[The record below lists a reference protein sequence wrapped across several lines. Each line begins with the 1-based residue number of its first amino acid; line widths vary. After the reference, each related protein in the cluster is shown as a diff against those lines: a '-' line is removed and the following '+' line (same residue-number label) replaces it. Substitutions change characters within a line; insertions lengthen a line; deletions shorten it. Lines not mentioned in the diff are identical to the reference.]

1 MDKKI
6 KGFVLIGFFTLFTS
20 TIFLNLQASANNL
33 DSLKEEQN
41 EIEQKKTELNQE
53 LKDKKIE
60 IQTNQAEQDSLL
72 NQITNFNKEIT
83 ATEDQINVFESS
95 IEQTTQ
101 EIENLQVDIKDLEEK
116 VNNRDELIDERLR
129 TIQSSGTINW
139 LDILLGANSFIDLID
154 RFSAASTLM
163 EADHSL
169 INEQNED
176 IRLIE
181 IKEFDLEETLVKL
194 ESERTELLTLKTNL
208 ESQRS
213 NKTALIVIL
222 EAEQEKLKDSK
233 QQLENEYEEV
243 YEISED
249 LEAKIIAEQKRM
261 AELAR
266 EQERKRLEQESKQN
280 KNNESASPNI
290 PVTSSGVWTTP
301 TYGTFTSGYGWRS
314 FGGGEF
320 HYGVDVANSTGTPIV
335 AASDGVVS
343 YAAPLSTYGNAVL
356 LTHSINGK
364 IYTTVYAHMSSIGVQ
379 AGQTVSKGQEIG
391 KMGATGRVTGPHLHF
406 ELHNGTWAGQK
417 VGHMNP
423 LKFVPF

>member
-1 MDKKI
+1 MNKRM
-6 KGFVLIGFFTLFTS
+6 KGFVLIGTITLLIS
-20 TIFLNLQASANNL
+20 TIFLNIQASANNL
-33 DSLKEEQN
+33 NSLKEEQN
-41 EIEQKKTELNQE
+41 DIEQKKNKLNLE
-53 LKDKKIE
+53 LKEKKIE
-60 IQTNQAEQDSLL
+60 IQTNQSEQDSLL
-72 NQITNFNKEIT
+72 KQISEFNKEIT
-83 ATEDQINVFESS
+83 ATEDQINVIETS
-95 IEQTTQ
+95 IEQMTQ
-101 EIENLQVDIKDLEEK
+101 EIEKLQADIKELEEK
-116 VNNRDELIDERLR
+116 VDNRNELIDERLR
-129 TIQSSGTINW
+129 AIQSNGTISF
-139 LDILLGANSFIDLID
+139 LDILLGSNSFVDFID
-154 RFSAASTLM
+154 RFSAANTLM
-163 EADHSL
+163 EADRNL

-176 IRLIE
+176 IRKIE
-181 IKEFDLEETLVKL
+181 IKESDLEESLAKL
-194 ESERTELLTLKTNL
+194 ESDRTELLELKTNL
-208 ESQRS
+208 DRQRAD
-213 NKTALIVIL
+213 KTALIAKL
-222 EAEQEKLKDSK
+222 EAEQKQLKDTK

-243 YEISED
+243 HEISED

-266 EQERKRLEQESKQN
+266 EQERKRN
-280 KNNESASPNI
+280 ANNNSSSPNV

-343 YAAPLSTYGNAVL
+343 YAAPLSTYGNAVI

-364 IYTTVYAHMSSIGVQ
+364 IYTTVYAHMSSISVR

-423 LKFVPF
+423 LVLVPF